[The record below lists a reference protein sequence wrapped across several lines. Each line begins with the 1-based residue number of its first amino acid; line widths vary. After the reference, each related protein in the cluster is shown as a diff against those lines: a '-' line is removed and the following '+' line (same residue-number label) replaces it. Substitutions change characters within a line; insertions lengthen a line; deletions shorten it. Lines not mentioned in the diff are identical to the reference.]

1 MKAGTNSKYIKV
13 HTATRWKIRHS
24 LMLLWFADLM
34 HVIEEVTIHRP
45 NVSTL
50 LSSAFIRGDLNAAT
64 RGPFGGSRTLNTISS
79 IPTPEKTIHV
89 TTRVVVIAQNHKKV
103 YECKLPL
110 KSPVVLHYK
119 GEVVHSASDLLCLV
133 QGCRAEACLSDAA
146 HTVEGGSLGSLV
158 GRWVDSVRGRLSY
171 SALQILL

>member
-1 MKAGTNSKYIKV
+1 MKAGANSKYIKV
-13 HTATRWKIRHS
+13 HTATRWTIRHS

-34 HVIEEVTIHRP
+34 NVTEEVTIHRP

-50 LSSAFIRGDLNAAT
+50 LSSAFIRGDLNAAA

-110 KSPVVLHYK
+110 KCREFLHYK
-119 GEVVHSASDLLCLV
+119 GEVVHLLCLV
-133 QGCRAEACLSDAA
+133 QGCRAEAYLSDAA

-158 GRWVDSVRGRLSY
+158 GRWVDSVRGRVSY